1 MVFNNFSLNITLRVI
16 LVVITSYL
24 FANECQKQEYLITIV
39 NLGILLFLQTLFLIR
54 YIHKKNLQVSEYFDL
69 VKNKDTSSRIKNE
82 ENDGGF
88 SKIRK
93 QINETSQ
100 IIQDL
105 QIEKESQ
112 SNFYNHL
119 VNDINI
125 GLFSFDESNKIQFI
139 NPEAKRI
146 LGITHAFKLDDFNA
160 ISSDF
165 FSLLKN
171 IQPGQS
177 EIVVIK
183 KNPSIQK
190 LSINCGQ
197 INLRETKMKLISFH
211 DIDKHLY
218 VNEIESWNKLIRILN
233 HEIMNSITPITS
245 LSKTI
250 KKYFVDKDQLKAP
263 DNLESRTISRTV
275 EGLEIIEERG
285 SGLISFVDNYRK
297 LTSLPEP
304 KITRFS
310 FESLFN
316 QILNLYQED
325 FLTKNIQVDINITPQ
340 KLSLNADK
348 DQIIQVIINLIRN
361 SVESLNGFENARITL
376 IAYINENNSICIS
389 VEDNGKG
396 IPKEIIDDIFIPFYT
411 TKETG
416 SGIGLSLSKQ
426 VMKLHNGTIQVSSVP
441 YRSTEFRMVF
451 SN

>member
-1 MVFNNFSLNITLRVI
+1 MVFNKFSLNITLRVI
-16 LVVITSYL
+16 LIVISSY
-24 FANECQKQEYLITIV
+24 FFVKEYQKQEYLITII
-39 NLGILLFLQTLFLIR
+39 NLGILILLQTLLLIR

-69 VKNKDTSSRIKNE
+69 INNSDSSSRLKGE
-82 ENDGGF
+82 ERDGSF

-125 GLFSFDESNKIQFI
+125 GLFSFDENERIQFM

-146 LGITHAFKLDDFNA
+146 LGIANAFKLEDLNA
-160 ISSDF
+160 VSPELSSF
-165 FSLLKN
+165 LKN

-183 KNPSIQK
+183 KAPSVQK
-190 LSINCGQ
+190 LSINCSL
-197 INLRETKMKLISFH
+197 IKLRKTKIKLISFH

-263 DNLESRTISRTV
+263 ESIESKIISRTV
-275 EGLEIIEERG
+275 EGLDIIEERG

-304 KITRFS
+304 IITGLS
-310 FESLFN
+310 VESLFN
-316 QILNLYQED
+316 HIVNLYQED
-325 FLTKNIQVDINITPQ
+325 FSTKSIQVDINIVPQ
-340 KLSLNADK
+340 ELILRADK
-348 DQIIQVIINLIRN
+348 DQIIQVIINLIKN
-361 SVESLNGFENARITL
+361 SVESLNGVENAKITL
-376 IAYINENNSICIS
+376 SAYINENNSICIS

-411 TKETG
+411 TKEKG

-426 VMKLHNGTIQVSSVP
+426 IMKLHNGTINATSSQNN
-441 YRSTEFRMVF
+441 STVF
-451 SN
+451 SLTFN